1 MATRWSCLRKI
12 VVLANSTW
20 AGRGPILGSSTV
32 TGSQNYVSNSVRVR
46 RIFRDAVR
54 GFLLLALGGLL
65 LVEQFEIGVAESWG
79 HGRSSSHRPPAARMK
94 LGSRLAATG

>member
-12 VVLANSTW
+12 VVLANTW
-20 AGRGPILGSSTV
+20 AGRDPILGSSPV

-54 GFLLLALGGLL
+54 GFLLLALGGLP
-65 LVEQFEIGVAESWG
+65 LVEPFEIGVAESWD

-94 LGSRLAATG
+94 LSSRLAATG